1 MSDTKI
7 KANLYIDGN
16 FTVHIHKYLAKE
28 FKKTIDWN
36 KLLEYIKDK
45 ISKEEQKQCLLQA
58 QFFVGTGKTTTD
70 IERDYL
76 FNAME
81 HARIIK
87 HATPLKNKS
96 SGGLKED
103 AVDTNLV
110 FFATQDFYKK
120 ERYDYLVLLA
130 GDSDFVP
137 LAQGLSDEGVK
148 TFVLYMDFSD
158 ESLGTTKT
166 SQYLLELTNTRVDIE
181 SLRRE
186 RVDEKIK
193 SIFID
198 YNDPPQNKNDLSTN
212 QTGKKTTNDKM
223 TSFNCPF
230 SKEQLIDSIK
240 FIQKKF
246 CGGSNDYVLISQ
258 VGLVLKE
265 HIGSRLHG
273 KVISTIENNFP
284 TDFDIDKSK
293 YGAER
298 IKLKS

>member
-1 MSDTKI
+1 M
-7 KANLYIDGN
+7 
-16 FTVHIHKYLAKE
+16 
-28 FKKTIDWN
+28 
-36 KLLEYIKDK
+36 LE
-45 ISKEEQKQCLLQA
+45 A

-158 ESLGTTKT
+158 ERLGTTKT

-198 YNDPPQNKNDLSTN
+198 YNDFSQNKNDSATN
-212 QTGKKTTNDKM
+212 QTENKTIIGAVKTANEKM
-223 TSFNCPF
+223 TSINCPF

-240 FIQKKF
+240 IIQKES
-246 CGGSNDYVLISQ
+246 CNGRNDYVLISQ
-258 VGLVLKE
+258 VGLELKE
-265 HIGSRLHG
+265 KIGTRLHG
-273 KVISTIENNFP
+273 KVILTIENNFP

-293 YGAER
+293 FGAER